1 MSEVLELEKHH
12 EKAKKKKSQQNKKR
26 PSKKYVVAGKANDS
40 HQSYPTSMIPTLLKI
55 SDGSLDAAKKQ
66 LANMQI
72 GQHKPHILDG
82 DFIKCSL
89 TLCRNQKENSE
100 FFLKQYELWKKE
112 TLTDIELT
120 QIEQI
125 EHFSQE
131 LDNTNKELVKILEK
145 CKNHTIDKILE
156 KDDLELALEFLTD
169 ELQLPK

>member
-1 MSEVLELEKHH
+1 
-12 EKAKKKKSQQNKKR
+12 
-26 PSKKYVVAGKANDS
+26 
-40 HQSYPTSMIPTLLKI
+40 
-55 SDGSLDAAKKQ
+55 
-66 LANMQI
+66 MQI
-72 GQHKPHILDG
+72 GQHKPHILDSN
-82 DFIKCSL
+82 FIKCSL
-89 TLCRNQKENSE
+89 TLYRNQKENSE

-125 EHFSQE
+125 EHFSQK